1 MTGKNLIKKICSLY
15 LKNRYSM
22 AMVAEELK
30 ISPSKAQYWLEKNN
44 ISRRSRSEAG
54 YLAHRQR
61 FNKLPCN
68 IKKKLLPKERE
79 LLITGLML
87 YWAEGWKKNSGHIAF
102 SNSNP
107 KMIQLFLKFLRE
119 ICGIY
124 ENRLRVVLHLYENQ
138 NELELKK
145 FWSKTTRIPLAQFN
159 ATYVHKGKSGTY
171 KKKSKYGTL
180 SLRYCDK
187 KLLEQ
192 ILKGIDEYA
201 DRFLNPRWLNN
212 ENLSSYSI
220 SRLSSAG
227 RAVAL

>member
-15 LKNRYSM
+15 LNSQYSM

-30 ISPSKAQYWLEKNN
+30 ISPNKVRYWLEKNS
-44 ISRRSRSEAG
+44 IPRRKKSEAG

-79 LLITGLML
+79 LLIASFML
-87 YWAEGWKKNSGHIAF
+87 YWAEGWKKNSKYIAF

-107 KMIQLFLKFLRE
+107 KMMQLFLKFLRE

-124 ENRLRVVLHLYENQ
+124 ENRLRAVLHFYEDQ
-138 NELELKK
+138 SELKLKK
-145 FWSKTTRIPLAQFN
+145 FWSKTTGIPLAQFN
-159 ATYVHKGKSGTY
+159 AAYMHKGKPGTY
-171 KKKSKYGTL
+171 KKRSKYGTL
-180 SLRYCDK
+180 SLRYGDK
-187 KLLEQ
+187 RLLEQ

-201 DRFLNPRWLNN
+201 DTFLK
-212 ENLSSYSI
+212 S
-220 SRLSSAG
+220 SRLSSVG